1 MFKLCAKVDISG
13 DRSWSLDFVTAVE
26 ITRDTEKLTSEAKIT
41 LPKKMKWDGSA
52 EIPVRRGDSVRI
64 SLGYDDSSARRS
76 ASAENLQLAFVG
88 YVRDV
93 GFKTPIVITCEDDM
107 FRLKQMPAV
116 KKAYRSVTL
125 ETLLKDQGINYRLN
139 IMGEQSLGAYR
150 VTADTVASLLG
161 KLSEH
166 GVRSF
171 FRYENG
177 EPVLYCG
184 VLFERDSTPSQVFKT
199 GLNIISDQSL
209 RQQKAEN
216 IRLRVKAVSLMP
228 DNKKI
233 KVEIGDADG
242 EHRTL
247 HTYNKSESELK
258 AWAQQ
263 EIKRLKRDGLSGS
276 FTTFG
281 ASLVDCLDAIGL
293 IIDGKKAGVYQ
304 VKKNVIKYG
313 DNGYRQEITLGLRVG
328 D

>member
-1 MFKLCAKVDISG
+1 MLKLCAKVEISG
-13 DRSWSLDFVTAVE
+13 EHSWELDFVTAVE
-26 ITRDTEKLTSEAKIT
+26 ITRDTEKLTAEAKIT
-41 LPKKMKWDGSA
+41 IPKRMKWNGSPD
-52 EIPVRRGDSVRI
+52 IPVRRGDAVRI
-64 SLGYDDSSARRS
+64 SLGYDD
-76 ASAENLQLAFVG
+76 NLQLVFVG

-93 GFKTPIVITCEDDM
+93 GFKTPVVITCEDDM
-107 FRLKQMPAV
+107 FKLKQMPAQ
-116 KKAYRSVTL
+116 KKAYRSVNL
-125 ETLLKDQGINYRLN
+125 ETLLKEQGITYRLN

-161 KLSEH
+161 KLSEQ

-171 FRYENG
+171 FRYEDG

-209 RQQKAEN
+209 QQQKAEN
-216 IRLRVKAVSLMP
+216 MRLRVKAVSLMP
-228 DNKKI
+228 NNKKI
-233 KVEIGDADG
+233 KVEVGDADG

-247 HTYNKSESELK
+247 HSYNKTESELK
-258 AWAQQ
+258 AWAEQ
-263 EIKRLKRDGLSGS
+263 EVKRLKRDGLTGS

-293 IIDGKKAGVYQ
+293 VIDGKKAGVYQ

-313 DNGYRQEITLGLRVG
+313 DSGYRQEITLGLRVG

>member
-1 MFKLCAKVDISG
+1 MFRLCAKIEIKG

-26 ITRDTEKLTSEAKIT
+26 ITRDTEKLTAEAKIT

-64 SLGYDDSSARRS
+64 SLGYDD
-76 ASAENLQLAFVG
+76 NLQLAFVG
-88 YVRDV
+88 WVRDV
-93 GFKTPIVITCEDDM
+93 GFKTPVVITCEDDM
-107 FRLKQMPAV
+107 FKLKQMPAV

-125 ETLLKDQGINYRLN
+125 ETLLKDQGITHRLN

-161 KLSEH
+161 KLSEQ

-171 FRYENG
+171 FRYEDG
-177 EPVLYCG
+177 EPALYCG
-184 VLFERDSTPSQVFKT
+184 VLFERDSTPAQVFKT

-209 RQQKAEN
+209 QQQKAEN
-216 IRLRVKAVSLMP
+216 MRLRVKAVSLMP
-228 DNKKI
+228 NNKKI
-233 KVEIGDADG
+233 KVEVGDSDG

-247 HTYNKSESELK
+247 HTYNKTESELK

-263 EIKRLKRDGLSGS
+263 EIKRLKRDGLTGS

-281 ASLVDCLDAIGL
+281 YKLVDPLDAIGL
-293 IIDGKKAGVYQ
+293 IIDGTKMGVYQ
-304 VKKNVIKYG
+304 VKKVVIKYG
-313 DNGYRQEITLGLRVG
+313 DGGFRQEITLGLRVA
-328 D
+328 

>member
-1 MFKLCAKVDISG
+1 MFKLCAKVEISG
-13 DRSWSLDFVTAVE
+13 DRSWSLDFVTGVE
-26 ITRDTEKLTSEAKIT
+26 ITRDTEKLTTEAKIT

-52 EIPVRRGDSVRI
+52 DIPVRRGDSVRI
-64 SLGYDDSSARRS
+64 SLGYDD
-76 ASAENLQLAFVG
+76 NLQLAFVG

-107 FRLKQMPAV
+107 FKLKQMPAA

-125 ETLLKDQGINYRLN
+125 ETLLKDQGITYRLN

-161 KLSEH
+161 KLSEQ

-209 RQQKAEN
+209 QQQKAEN
-216 IRLRVKAVSLMP
+216 MRLRVKAVSLMP

-233 KVEIGDADG
+233 KVEVGDADG
-242 EHRTL
+242 EHRML
-247 HTYNKSESELK
+247 HTYNKTESELK
-258 AWAQQ
+258 AWAEQ
-263 EIKRLKRDGLSGS
+263 EIKRLKRDGLTGS

-313 DNGYRQEITLGLRVG
+313 MSGYRQEITLGLRVG
-328 D
+328 E